1 MLKRVVLILAIVALS
16 TSLVA
21 GNDPWKDKPYK
32 QWDAKDIQ
40 KIMTDSPWCHSV
52 SVLATW
58 NPSLNPSSSTPAAPV
73 TGAGGYDN
81 PNAGSGGGMTRSPDN
96 PSGTG
101 SQVLFYVRWAS
112 ALTVRQSMARN
123 AMLKGTPEEKADQI
137 VSRQLDLYVISVQ
150 GTDMTPFSKME
161 EAALKQG
168 SYLLMKKTKQ
178 KLTPD
183 RVEIHRAP
191 NSQNIVEVSFYFA
204 KKTATGEAV
213 IPSDEKQL
221 EFACDT
227 NLTRLKTSFDLTKM
241 TGPNGADL

>member
-1 MLKRVVLILAIVALS
+1 MRRQVVLILAVAVLAAN
-16 TSLVA
+16 LFA

-40 KIMTDSPWCHSV
+40 KIMTDSPWSHSV

-58 NPSLNPSSSTPAAPV
+58 KQNLNSPAAPAPPA
-73 TGAGGYDN
+73 GAGGYDN
-81 PNAGSGGGMTRSPDN
+81 PGGASGGVMQKSPED
-96 PSGTG
+96 SAGAGT
-101 SQVLFYVRWAS
+101 QALYFVRWAS
-112 ALTVRQSMARN
+112 ALTVRQAMARN
-123 AMLKGTPEEKADQI
+123 AILKGTPEEKADQF
-137 VSRQLDLYVISVQ
+137 VTRQLDLYVISVQ
-150 GTDMTPFSKME
+150 GTDMTPFSRIE
-161 EAALKQG
+161 EAALKQS
-168 SYLLMKKTKQ
+168 SYLLVKKTKQ

-191 NSQNIVEVSFYFA
+191 NSQNIFEVSFYFS

-241 TGPNGADL
+241 AGPNGADL